1 VSIILKI
8 YFIAYA
14 EKNLGTFVTS
24 NYRQVMAS
32 SKVPKSSCKFYC
44 DSCDYNTAR
53 KSQYARHLSTS
64 KHQKRENAS
73 KMLGNASENVPKSSK
88 QFECSCG
95 KIYKHDSSYYKHK
108 KTCKNASTQHEMVF
122 NKDFVMMVLKQNSE
136 VLKANQEVLK
146 ENSELKNIIVDTQNQ
161 MMEVIKNGTHNT
173 TTNSHNK
180 TFNLQ
185 FFLNET
191 CKDAMNITDF
201 VNSIQ
206 LQLTDLVNM
215 GDVGYINGMSNIII
229 KNLKDL
235 DVHVRPVHCT
245 DIKREILYVK
255 DENTWNKETD
265 GNPKI
270 RCAIKRIAQKNSKQL
285 FEFKDKYPDCVKSH
299 SKHSDTYN
307 NLLIESMGGK
317 GDNDIEKEN
326 KIIKKV
332 AKEIVVDK

>member
-1 VSIILKI
+1 MIISDNKKSQKI
-8 YFIAYA
+8 S
-14 EKNLGTFVTS
+14 KNFSCNLCDYHTSKQCEYSKHLGT
-24 NYRQVMAS
+24 Y
-32 SKVPKSSCKFYC
+32 
-44 DSCDYNTAR
+44 
-53 KSQYARHLSTS
+53 
-64 KHQKRENAS
+64 KHQKITNGNEKSPKIA
-73 KMLGNASENVPKSSK
+73 KM
-88 QFECSCG
+88 FRCDRCG
-95 KIYKHDSSYYKHK
+95 QIYKYNSGLCRHK
-108 KTCKNASTQHEMVF
+108 KTCNSSNQHQHDHVF
-122 NKDFVMMVLKQNSE
+122 NKEFVMMVLKQNSE

-245 DIKREILYVK
+245 DIKREVLYVK
-255 DENTWNKETD
+255 DENTWNKEPD

-285 FEFKDKYPDCVKSH
+285 FDFKHQYPDCVKSH

-332 AKEIVVDK
+332 AKEIIVDK

>member
-1 VSIILKI
+1 
-8 YFIAYA
+8 
-14 EKNLGTFVTS
+14 
-24 NYRQVMAS
+24 MAS
-32 SKVPKSSCKFYC
+32 SKVPKSSSKFDC
-44 DSCDYNTAR
+44 DMCDYHTAR
-53 KSQYARHLSTS
+53 KSQYDRHLSTHR
-64 KHQKRENAS
+64 HQKRENAS
-73 KMLGNASENVPKSSK
+73 KMLVNASENVPHSSK
-88 QFECSCG
+88 QFACSCG

-108 KTCKNASTQHEMVF
+108 KTCKNISTQSDCVF
-122 NKDFVMMVLKQNSE
+122 NKEFVMMVFKQNSE

-185 FFLNET
+185 VFLNET

-245 DIKREILYVK
+245 DIKREVLYVK

-285 FEFKDKYPDCVKSH
+285 FDFKHQYPDCVKSH
-299 SKHSDTYN
+299 SKHSDMYN
-307 NLLIESMGGK
+307 NLLVESMGGK

-326 KIIKKV
+326 KIIRKV
-332 AKEIVVDK
+332 AKEIIVDK